1 MLILGLVK
9 SGSLCSGLGLAFA
22 FRANQRVGC
31 SFVLSDVGAAAS
43 SALEGQRGRAKS
55 VFYALLAARR
65 SRIFRFA
72 TGRDDVEYLKLLAL
86 GIAIGIAASAPVGAV
101 NVITIQRVIRHG
113 LLAGLSAGAGAVMAD
128 AVLATVAALGLTAVD
143 DFIDRNAMWIQ
154 LAGGLLVIGFG
165 ARILASHP
173 HMQES
178 AAASPM
184 RASSAATAFVMTI
197 TNPGAMLGFV
207 AMFGALGDLAP
218 DSGESF
224 RVAQLV
230 MGVVIGGLL
239 WWTALA
245 LAVRRLRQRLT
256 GRTLALINNF
266 AGSILI
272 GFGMLILAR
281 IAFLRF
287 GLL

>member
-1 MLILGLVK
+1 M
-9 SGSLCSGLGLAFA
+9 
-22 FRANQRVGC
+22 
-31 SFVLSDVGAAAS
+31 
-43 SALEGQRGRAKS
+43 
-55 VFYALLAARR
+55 
-65 SRIFRFA
+65 
-72 TGRDDVEYLKLLAL
+72 EYLKLLAL

-113 LLAGLSAGAGAVMAD
+113 LLAGLSAGVGAVMAD
-128 AVLATVAALGLTAVD
+128 AVFATAAALGLTAVD

-165 ARILASHP
+165 TRVLASHP
-173 HMQES
+173 HMEES
-178 AAASPM
+178 GAASP
-184 RASSAATAFVMTI
+184 RRTSSAATAFAMTI

-218 DSGESF
+218 DAGQSF

-230 MGVVIGGLL
+230 VGVVIGGLL

-256 GRTLALINNF
+256 GHALALINRF

-272 GFGMLILAR
+272 GFGALILSR
-281 IAFLRF
+281 LAFLQL
-287 GLL
+287 GLM